1 MYGNYCS
8 PFIALGRDSSRMRP
22 ESCDTL
28 NRVRPRGGR
37 CRGKKVPASDTPWPH
52 TASRKLFHATSI
64 VPPVD
69 AALPL
74 FPPHLSSKVT
84 STVAVAVSSS
94 TSPTSKAF
102 TVESSMRRARWKRP
116 PSAWAAHSTGCPC
129 ARRRSSRRRHRGRP
143 CGFCRRWRGRVWG
156 DQGPNLL
163 PKLVRH
169 PPRFGAAN
177 SFASPLYTYQ
187 LRRFSDKVLVSFLW
201 AAMPI
206 IPTPAIWASQLGH
219 SADLS
224 PVLQRHSSPRG

>member
-1 MYGNYCS
+1 M
-8 PFIALGRDSSRMRP
+8 
-22 ESCDTL
+22 
-28 NRVRPRGGR
+28 
-37 CRGKKVPASDTPWPH
+37 
-52 TASRKLFHATSI
+52 
-64 VPPVD
+64 
-69 AALPL
+69 PL
-74 FPPHLSSKVT
+74 FSSKVT

-94 TSPTSKAF
+94 TSATPKAF
-102 TVESSMRRARWKRP
+102 TVESSMRRARWKMP
-116 PSAWAAHSTGCPC
+116 PSAWAAHSTRCPC

-143 CGFCRRWRGRVWG
+143 FGFCRRWCGR
-156 DQGPNLL
+156 DQEPNLL